1 MDGVKCNLSTKL
13 NFRIN
18 IGFLQESPEGEAMV
32 TILST
37 PPLSPRLTFLCE
49 TKLSLSRSNRSVCC
63 SLSEDPKD
71 QCLSRRSLVYV
82 LVASPCLLLPALSS
96 SAKTKSKSPYDERR
110 LLEQNKRIQR
120 ENNAPDEF
128 PNFVRE
134 GFEVKVLASDNYI
147 KADSGLIYRDFNV
160 GQGDFPK
167 DGQQV
172 TFHYI
177 GYNESGRRID
187 STYIQGSPAR
197 IRMGTNA
204 LVPGFEMGIRDMK
217 PGGRRRIIIPPEL
230 GPPVGPSTFFS
241 SKQFEV
247 FDVELLSIQN
257 CERRTIIGF
266 YSDVTC
272 S

>member
-1 MDGVKCNLSTKL
+1 M
-13 NFRIN
+13 
-18 IGFLQESPEGEAMV
+18 LQKAMV
-32 TILST
+32 TILSN
-37 PPLSPRLTFLCE
+37 PLSPKLTFLCE
-49 TKLSLSRSNRSVCC
+49 SLGILKCRSKSTTCC
-63 SLSEDPKD
+63 SLSQEPKY
-71 QCLSRRSLVYV
+71 QSLSRRNLVYV
-82 LVASPCLLLPALSS
+82 LVTSPCLFATLPS

-134 GFEVKVLASDNYI
+134 GFEVKVVASDNYV
-147 KADSGLIYRDFNV
+147 KADSGLIYRDFDV
-160 GQGDFPK
+160 GQGDCPK

-187 STYIQGSPAR
+187 STYIQGSPAK

-204 LVPGFEMGIRDMK
+204 LVPGKLFFFSAKAGFEMGIRDMK

-247 FDVELLSIQN
+247 FDVELVSIQN
-257 CERRTIIGF
+257 CERRTIVGF